1 MNMLAP
7 RLDFT
12 PLTDH
17 QEKLQL
23 NANGNVNIDVISYSC
38 GYEWRCIDRE
48 YCRFNLCPV
57 NTNMQVSLNER

>member
-17 QEKLQL
+17 QEKLL
-23 NANGNVNIDVISYSC
+23 LNGNVNIDVI
-38 GYEWRCIDRE
+38 GHR
-48 YCRFNLCPV
+48 LC
-57 NTNMQVSLNER
+57 NMQLTPLAPSQKHKTLSDCKK

>member
-23 NANGNVNIDVISYSC
+23 NGNVNIDVIGWVGKKLYIMNKL
-38 GYEWRCIDRE
+38 YQ
-48 YCRFNLCPV
+48 P
-57 NTNMQVSLNER
+57 